1 MFWSINHCVS
11 PELVCSLSS
20 VHSNAKVL
28 ILQCSHVSCHW
39 YSFSHLQM
47 QPGGNKSRWN
57 WLNVEKFVWFWWKWR
72 RKIVSWCLEEKRRRK
87 YCQLMFGSFLVP
99 SSTVVADESQERTK
113 TSLTNLLE
121 SPKETTWCQDDK
133 NMTKPALDIFGW
145 TWFTRWRSKVQM
157 YGSALLLLCLC
168 VVRPHLCTTEDWNIG
183 FDPETKT
190 RQPSLL
196 KLQSRTRTVPW
207 KSNTSTT
214 KKNTYMWD
222 V

>member
-1 MFWSINHCVS
+1 
-11 PELVCSLSS
+11 
-20 VHSNAKVL
+20 
-28 ILQCSHVSCHW
+28 
-39 YSFSHLQM
+39 
-47 QPGGNKSRWN
+47 
-57 WLNVEKFVWFWWKWR
+57 
-72 RKIVSWCLEEKRRRK
+72 
-87 YCQLMFGSFLVP
+87 MFGSFLVP

-133 NMTKPALDIFGW
+133 NTTEPGAALDIFGW

-168 VVRPHLCTTEDWNIG
+168 IVRPYLCTTEDWNIG
-183 FDPETKT
+183 VDPETKT

-222 V
+222 VKLEQKNLLFSLMSCQMRFTHIFASWGNPQVDKGDIFGGLKVG